1 MKNSTKEKT
10 NRELMGEFSSPDNKR
25 SSYIYK
31 KDNKYE
37 VDLFEEDKLI
47 KKVDMRN
54 YPIAHA
60 RFVAEMWFM
69 GLTNYI
75 TKRRKKQ

>member
-1 MKNSTKEKT
+1 MKKSTKEKT
-10 NRELMGEFSSPDNKR
+10 NRELMGEFSAQDNKR

-37 VDLFEEDKLI
+37 VDLFEDDKLI

-60 RFVAEMWFM
+60 RFVAEMWYI
-69 GLTNYI
+69 GLSNYI
-75 TKRRKKQ
+75 TKRSKKQ